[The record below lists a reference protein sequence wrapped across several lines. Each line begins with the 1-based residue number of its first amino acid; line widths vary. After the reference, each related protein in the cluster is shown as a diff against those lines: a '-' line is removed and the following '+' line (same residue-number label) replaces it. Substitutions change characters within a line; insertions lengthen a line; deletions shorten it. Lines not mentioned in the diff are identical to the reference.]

1 MDRAFV
7 SRVLLA
13 GLLIAGGTTA
23 AVAQSTN
30 QSNNGPQRGQST
42 SNDDRAKKKQA
53 DRDEKERSKRFEK
66 LDKADRAALDYAIGF
81 EAPEFLASIDW
92 VGESGAPSVK
102 SLRGKVVVIQ
112 TFTTKS
118 SSSRN
123 IPERVAKALSEFKP
137 EDVQL
142 IAIHTPEGADKAE
155 GQLKAMLEK
164 GDLPMPIGIDRDGS
178 YLDMIGAYKKP
189 VNVVIDRTGDIRS
202 AGLTQDGLV
211 ATVKEFVDQPFDPAN
226 KPTARRA
233 ETSKAN
239 TSFPTFKDAISSA
252 SDLRGKQAPAMGNVD
267 WWNGR
272 PDFDGKLVVVDFWAT
287 WCGPCRQAI
296 PHMNEIAS
304 GMRGDVTCVGISDES
319 PSDFDKGVKKQNLKK
334 SDFEYAVGI
343 EPSGSMKKGFGISGI
358 PHVAIIS
365 SDGIVRWQG
374 HPMSLTPDVMRQ
386 LVEANKSLLATRGGG
401 AGGGM
406 PRWKNDADSSSSRGK
421 SRAKS

>member
-13 GLLIAGGTTA
+13 GLLLAGGTSA
-23 AVAQSTN
+23 AIAQSSGGN
-30 QSNNGPQRGQST
+30 PNAPQRGQS
-42 SNDDRAKKKQA
+42 SGNDERAKKKQA

-92 VGESGAPSVK
+92 VGDKGAPSMK

-118 SSSRN
+118 SSART
-123 IPERVAKALSEFKP
+123 IPERVEKALSEFKP

-142 IAIHTPEGADKAE
+142 IVIHTPEGAEKAE
-155 GQLKAMLEK
+155 GQLKTLMEK
-164 GDLPMPIGIDRDGS
+164 GELSMPIGIDRDGS
-178 YLDMIGAYKKP
+178 YLDLIGAYKKP
-189 VNVVIDRTGDIRS
+189 VNVVIDRTGDVRT
-202 AGLTQDGLV
+202 AGLTQDGLA
-211 ATVKEFVDQPFDPAN
+211 ATVKEFVAQPFDPAN
-226 KPTARRA
+226 KPTERKA
-233 ETSKAN
+233 ETSKTN
-239 TSFPTFKDAISSA
+239 KDFPTFKDQVQNAT
-252 SDLRGKQAPAMGNVD
+252 DLRGKQAPAMGNVD

-272 PDFDGKLVVVDFWAT
+272 PDFEGKLVVVDFWAT

-296 PHMNEIAS
+296 PHMNEIAT

-319 PSDFDKGVKKQNLKK
+319 SSDFDKGVKKQNLKK

-343 EPSGSMKKGFGISGI
+343 EPSGSMKKGFGITGI

-365 SDGIVRWQG
+365 SDGVVRWQG
-374 HPMSLTPDVMRQ
+374 HPMGLTPDVMRQ
-386 LVEANKSLLATRGGG
+386 LVEANKSLLARGGG
-401 AGGGM
+401 GGGGM
-406 PRWKNDADSSSSRGK
+406 PRWKNDSDSSSNRGK